1 VTTELTQEQRDR
13 RWKQAHTAIANAL
26 AASWSDW
33 RRTGRRPDFTKA
45 ADHAM
50 DGLGDL
56 AAEILS
62 DGTMLKALTVKDG
75 KICLDLEPANELL
88 KLWVAGMRG
97 LLHAHGAE
105 NYVETYMETP
115 ASAISM
121 DLRDKDTPY
130 DSYTVTVQRR
140 EGTTPHEF
148 RRKAETRVTELETE
162 LEQARA
168 DLQQS
173 QTAFQGLARRM
184 GMAIDPAQHQCQA
197 EYGGPGYT
205 RCELAD
211 GHEGRHDS
219 ALGSLR
225 RATWGG
231 ETDD

>member
-1 VTTELTQEQRDR
+1 MTTELTEEQRAAR
-13 RWKQAHTAIANAL
+13 R
-26 AASWSDW
+26 
-33 RRTGRRPDFTKA
+33 TKA
-45 ADHAM
+45 ARAITEALRATHHEWHHLNPGDFRLMADIAM
-50 DGLGDL
+50 DALGDT

-75 KICLDLEPANELL
+75 QVCLELQPANEML
-88 KLWVAGMRG
+88 KIWVAAMRG
-97 LLHAHGAE
+97 VLHGNGAE
-105 NYVETYMETP
+105 NYVETEMRAP
-115 ASAISM
+115 AISM

-148 RRKAETRVTELETE
+148 RQRAEKRVAELEAE

-173 QTAFQGLARRM
+173 QTAFQGLARRV
-184 GMAIDPAQHQCQA
+184 GMSIEPVQDQCQA

-205 RCELAD
+205 RCELPD
-211 GHEGRHDS
+211 GHDGRHDS
-219 ALGSLR
+219 ALGNLR

-231 ETDD
+231 DLDA